1 LAPQKKALF
10 IINPKAGPQRGVD
23 VSALIDNQLKDS
35 LLSYRIQFTERA
47 GHAIDLAT
55 QAIEEGYNVV
65 AAVGGDG
72 TVNETAQALINSETA
87 LGIVPFGSGNG
98 LARDLDIPLDAAKAV
113 DLIQQLQVTTIDSA
127 TANGRPFFCTAGVGF
142 DAYISKQFAKQP
154 ERGFKTYLKNT
165 LLEFARYQSG
175 VYTVRAEGF
184 NMEYKAFS
192 ITFANARQFG
202 NNAFISP
209 LADIKDGQL
218 DLCIVKDYPKH
229 LGINLGLRLFNKS
242 IHKSSYVEIM
252 KITQAT
258 VTCPV
263 GSFYHLDGE
272 AFDLEKDTLAIKIK
286 PASLK
291 VVTP

>member
-1 LAPQKKALF
+1 
-10 IINPKAGPQRGVD
+10 
-23 VSALIDNQLKDS
+23 
-35 LLSYRIQFTERA
+35 
-47 GHAIDLAT
+47 
-55 QAIEEGYNVV
+55 IEEGFNFVT
-65 AAVGGDG
+65 AVGGDG
-72 TVNETAQALINSETA
+72 TVNETAQALLNSETA
-87 LGIVPFGSGNG
+87 LGIIPFGSGNG
-98 LARDLDIPLDAAKAV
+98 LARDLSIPLDTTKAINV
-113 DLIQQLQVTTIDSA
+113 ILQQQVTIIDSA
-127 TANGRPFFCTAGVGF
+127 EANGRPFFCTAGVGF
-142 DAYISKQFAKQP
+142 DAYISKQFAEQP

-175 VYTVRAEGF
+175 DYAIQAEGF
-184 NMEYKAFS
+184 DMKYKAFS

-209 LADIKDGQL
+209 LADIRDGQL

-242 IHKSSYVEIM
+242 IHKSNYVEIM
-252 KITQAT
+252 KITEAT

-263 GSFYHLDGE
+263 GSYYHLDGE
-272 AFDLEKDTLAIKIK
+272 AFALDEDTLEVKIK